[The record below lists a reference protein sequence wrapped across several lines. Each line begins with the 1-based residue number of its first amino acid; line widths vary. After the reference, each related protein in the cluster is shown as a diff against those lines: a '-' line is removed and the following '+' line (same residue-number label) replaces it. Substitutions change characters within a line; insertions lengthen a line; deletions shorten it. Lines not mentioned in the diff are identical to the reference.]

1 MLLLVCPWPSLE
13 PVASGLG
20 VGLGGAGSVEAQA
33 PVSVSVVNYAV
44 SVRNE
49 LTEDDHKGS
58 DKAMYNEK
66 R

>member
-1 MLLLVCPWPSLE
+1 M
-13 PVASGLG
+13 GLD
-20 VGLGGAGSVEAQA
+20 GAGSVEARA

-44 SVRNE
+44 SVHNE

-58 DKAMYNEK
+58 DKATYNEK